1 MRSVADMST
10 TYVFYD
16 IAGNESNMTTNE
28 SGNGSISNRP
38 RKEDEGEFPGMRGF
52 LGLLESFGL
61 WYQNYHGYV
70 SSCLCVFGIVSN
82 LMNIAV
88 LTRRSMTSP
97 TNHLLTALAISDL
110 LTMTIYL
117 PYAIYFHCL
126 TIPHYS
132 HPHPRAWI
140 VYLLFNSYF
149 TITTHTV
156 SMWLTV
162 ALAVFRYIAVCH
174 HIHAPSMCSLWRA
187 RLTVIAIAL
196 ATPLFCMPN
205 YILYRSERLPTGEFW
220 FKENQF
226 VRPLHKSINYW
237 VYGVIFKVVP
247 CILLVTLSALLL
259 RTMNAAKTRRRSLV
273 SQRSDSDTDD
283 RDHNRTTWM
292 LLAVVFFFVASELP
306 QGVLALLSGI
316 DPRVFYRVYVP
327 LGDVWDAVV
336 IINSAV
342 NFILYCI
349 MSSQFRRT
357 FWTLFGVRCL
367 RRRRQRR
374 PNGFIHDDYSHQQR
388 GSMQQQQRHHQQQQQ
403 QLRQSGQTIVS
414 TV

>member
-1 MRSVADMST
+1 MTT
-10 TYVFYD
+10 TYAF
-16 IAGNESNMTTNE
+16 NEGSENRLRMTTNE
-28 SGNGSISNRP
+28 SGNDSSSSRSSSSSDNP
-38 RKEDEGEFPGMRGF
+38 RKDDEDAFPGSRGI
-52 LGLLESFGL
+52 LGLLESFGF
-61 WYQNYHGYV
+61 WYQDYHGYV

-82 LMNIAV
+82 LTNIAV

-126 TIPHYS
+126 TVPNSS

-174 HIHAPSMCSLWRA
+174 HPHAPPMCSLWRA
-187 RLTVIAIAL
+187 RLTVVAIAL
-196 ATPLFCMPN
+196 ATPVFCMPN
-205 YILYRSERLPTGEFW
+205 YILYRSVRLKTGTFW
-220 FKENQF
+220 FQENPF
-226 VRPLHKSINYW
+226 VRPLHKSLNYW

-273 SQRSDSDTDD
+273 SQRSDSDADD
-283 RDHNRTTWM
+283 RDHNRTT
-292 LLAVVFFFVASELP
+292 
-306 QGVLALLSGI
+306 
-316 DPRVFYRVYVP
+316 
-327 LGDVWDAVV
+327 
-336 IINSAV
+336 
-342 NFILYCI
+342 
-349 MSSQFRRT
+349 
-357 FWTLFGVRCL
+357 
-367 RRRRQRR
+367 
-374 PNGFIHDDYSHQQR
+374 
-388 GSMQQQQRHHQQQQQ
+388 
-403 QLRQSGQTIVS
+403 
-414 TV
+414 